1 MTGVGSAAGD
11 SDARPDVSVVV
22 VNWNTCKL
30 LERCLTSLAS
40 ERRTLGLEIVVIDN
54 GSIDGSQDLVRNM
67 FPWVRLIVNR
77 DNRGYS
83 TANNQGIE
91 ASSGRY
97 VFLLNSDTEV
107 EAGAL
112 RALIQ
117 FGDANP
123 SAGIIGPQLINSD
136 GSLQPS
142 GGRFPTPLS
151 TVAALF
157 GLHRLTRRPR
167 YGTRRDYSTPAVVDE
182 VSGAA
187 LLVRREAIGQVG
199 GLDESFA
206 WGYEDL
212 DLCRRVVQAG
222 WQVLY
227 LPGARIRHEWGG
239 SRQMAPAATVLSAI
253 AGRRHYFIKHHGS
266 ASGKLVMSATL
277 VSQVMRS
284 AIFALGGLGDRRLR
298 ARATIE
304 WEIVRRMR
312 RRSS

>member
-1 MTGVGSAAGD
+1 MKGVGSAAQD

-22 VNWNTCKL
+22 VNWNTCDF
-30 LERCLTSLAS
+30 LERCLTSLAA
-40 ERRTLGLEIVVIDN
+40 ERRTLRLEVVVIDN
-54 GSIDGSQDLVRNM
+54 GSTDGSQDVVRKM
-67 FPWVRLIVNR
+67 FSWVRLIVNR

-123 SAGIIGPQLINSD
+123 SAGIIGPQLINND

-151 TVAALF
+151 TVAGLF
-157 GLHRLTRRPR
+157 GLHRLTRRQQ

-187 LLVRREAIGQVG
+187 LLVRREAIDKVG

-206 WGYEDL
+206 WGYEDI
-212 DLCRRVVQAG
+212 DLCRRVMRAG

-227 LPGARIRHEWGG
+227 LPGARIKHEWGG
-239 SRQMAPAATVLSAI
+239 SRRIAPAATALSAI
-253 AGRRHYFIKHHGS
+253 AGRHHYFIKHHGS
-266 ASGKLVMSATL
+266 ASGKFVMSATL

-304 WEIVRRMR
+304 WEIVRGMR
-312 RRSS
+312 RRSN